1 VLEVSKRVLGEEHSN
16 TLMSMNNLAATLSDQ
31 GDLAGARKLETKRV
45 GTVELAATPHA
56 AS

>member
-1 VLEVSKRVLGEEHSN
+1 LEVSKRVLGEEHSN